1 MKRFMTTTAIVTGLM
16 AGTAFAQDAGS
27 MFRTESNAQEIQASE
42 FMGKRVYAA
51 EGGVEGDAV
60 EGMQDGWED
69 VGEIND
75 IILGRDG
82 SVEAVLVDIGGF
94 LGMGE
99 RQVALNMDQVQF
111 VADESTTDVDDDYFL
126 VISASRANLEEAPE
140 YSMDTAATGDAA
152 TEPMTE
158 TDTAAAGDTATE
170 PMTETDTAAA
180 GDSTTEPMTDEQV
193 ADEQQATNEATAEQ
207 PTEEMAEGTDAT
219 AEQPAAEMAEGS
231 DATAE
236 QATEEMTAEAEQAG
250 DAVVEGAETAGEE
263 VAEAADATGEAVV
276 EGADAAGDELA
287 QAADAT
293 GEAVAEGT
301 EEVTAEA
308 EQAGDAVVEGTENAA
323 GDVAV
328 ATDSTLGASDGIM
341 RDGYDTAVYEDLTA
355 EDLTGARVYDG
366 NDEWIGEVSE
376 LLLSDDGQISGA
388 VVDVG
393 GFLGLGEK
401 PVELSMDELDI
412 LREQN
417 GTNLLVYIPM
427 TKEELEA
434 LPTYEN

>member
-27 MFRTESNAQEIQASE
+27 MFRTESDAQEIQASE
-42 FMGKRVYAA
+42 FIGKRVFAA

-99 RQVALNMDQVQF
+99 RQVALNMDQIQF
-111 VADESTTDVDDDYFL
+111 VADDGTADAADDYFL

-170 PMTETDTAAA
+170 PMT
-180 GDSTTEPMTDEQV
+180 DEQV

-219 AEQPAAEMAEGS
+219 AEEPAAEMAEGS

-236 QATEEMTAEAEQAG
+236 QATEEMTAEAEEAG

-293 GEAVAEGT
+293 GDAVAEGT
-301 EEVTAEA
+301 EELTAEA
-308 EQAGDAVVEGTENAA
+308 EQAGDAVVEGAEDAA
-323 GDVAV
+323 GDIAV
-328 ATDSTLGASDGIM
+328 ATDSTLGTSDGIM
-341 RDGYDTAVYEDLTA
+341 REGYDTAVFEELTT
-355 EDLTGARVYDG
+355 EDLTGARVYDA
-366 NDEWIGEVSE
+366 NDEWIGDLSE
-376 LLLSDDGQISGA
+376 LLLTDDGQISGA
-388 VVDVG
+388 VIDVG

-401 PVELSMDELDI
+401 PVELSMDDLDI

-417 GTNLLVYIPM
+417 GTNLLVYVPM

-434 LPTYEN
+434 MPTYEN

>member
-27 MFRTESNAQEIQASE
+27 MFRTESDAQEIQASE
-42 FMGKRVYAA
+42 FIGKRVFAA

-99 RQVALNMDQVQF
+99 RQVALNMDQIQF
-111 VADESTTDVDDDYFL
+111 VADDGTADAADDYFL

-170 PMTETDTAAA
+170 PMT
-180 GDSTTEPMTDEQV
+180 DEQV

-219 AEQPAAEMAEGS
+219 AEEPAAEMAEGS
-231 DATAE
+231 DATSE
-236 QATEEMTAEAEQAG
+236 QAPEEMTAEAEEAG

-293 GEAVAEGT
+293 GDAVAEGT
-301 EEVTAEA
+301 EELTAEA
-308 EQAGDAVVEGTENAA
+308 EQAGDAVVEGTEDAA

-328 ATDSTLGASDGIM
+328 ATDSTLGTSDGIM
-341 RDGYDTAVYEDLTA
+341 REGYDTAVFEELTT
-355 EDLTGARVYDG
+355 EDLTGARVYDA
-366 NDEWIGEVSE
+366 NDEWIGDLSE
-376 LLLSDDGQISGA
+376 LLLTDDGQISGA
-388 VVDVG
+388 VIDVG

-401 PVELSMDELDI
+401 PVELSMDDLDI

-417 GTNLLVYIPM
+417 GTNLLVYVPM

-434 LPTYEN
+434 MPTYEN

>member
-27 MFRTESNAQEIQASE
+27 MFRTESSAEEIQASE
-42 FMGKRVYAA
+42 FIGMRVFAA
-51 EGGVEGDAV
+51 EGGAEGEAV
-60 EGMQDGWED
+60 EGMQEGWED

-99 RQVALNMDQVQF
+99 RQVALNMDQIQF
-111 VADESTTDVDDDYFL
+111 VADDSTAEAAGDYFL
-126 VISASRANLEEAPE
+126 VISASRSDLEQAPE
-140 YSMDTAATGDAA
+140 YTFETAATGDA
-152 TEPMTE
+152 
-158 TDTAAAGDTATE
+158 
-170 PMTETDTAAA
+170 
-180 GDSTTEPMTDEQV
+180 STEPMTDQEV
-193 ADEQQATNEATAEQ
+193 ADEQQVASEATTEEQ

-219 AEQPAAEMAEGS
+219 AEQPTEEMAEGTDATTEEPAAEMAEGT

-236 QATEEMTAEAEQAG
+236 GATEEMTAEAEQAG
-250 DAVVEGAETAGEE
+250 DAVVEGAENAGEE
-263 VAEAADATGEAVV
+263 VAEAADATGEAIG
-276 EGADAAGDELA
+276 EGA
-287 QAADAT
+287 
-293 GEAVAEGT
+293 

-308 EQAGDAVVEGTENAA
+308 EQAGDAVVEGTENA
-323 GDVAV
+323 GEDVAI
-328 ATDSTLGASDGIM
+328 ATDSTMGAASDGIV
-341 RDGYDTAVYEDLTA
+341 REGYDTAVYEDLTT
-355 EDLTGARVYDG
+355 EDLTGARVYDA
-366 NDEWIGEVSE
+366 NDEWIGDLSE
-376 LLLSDDGQISGA
+376 LLLSDDGEIAGA

-401 PVELSMDELDI
+401 PVELSMDDLDI

-417 GTNLLVYIPM
+417 GTNLLVYVPM

-434 LPTYEN
+434 MPTYEN

>member
-42 FMGKRVYAA
+42 FIVMRVYAA
-51 EGGVEGDAV
+51 EGGVEGEAV
-60 EGMQDGWED
+60 QGMQEGWED

-99 RQVALNMDQVQF
+99 RQVALNMDQIQF
-111 VADESTTDVDDDYFL
+111 VADDGTADAAEDYFL
-126 VISASRANLEEAPE
+126 VIPASRANLEEAPE
-140 YSMDTAATGDAA
+140 YSMNTAATGDAA

-158 TDTAAAGDTATE
+158 TDTAAAGDTAV
-170 PMTETDTAAA
+170 
-180 GDSTTEPMTDEQV
+180 EPMTDEQV
-193 ADEQQATNEATAEQ
+193 AEEQQATTDATAEQ
-207 PTEEMAEGTDAT
+207 PTEELAEGADAT
-219 AEQPAAEMAEGS
+219 AEEPAAEMAEGS

-250 DAVVEGAETAGEE
+250 DAVVEGVENAGEE
-263 VAEAADATGEAVV
+263 VAEAADATG
-276 EGADAAGDELA
+276 DAI
-287 QAADAT
+287 
-293 GEAVAEGT
+293 VEGT

-308 EQAGDAVVEGTENAA
+308 EQAGDAVIEGADTAA

-328 ATDSTLGASDGIM
+328 ATDSTMRATDGIV
-341 RDGYDTAVYEDLTA
+341 RDGYDTAVFEELTT

-376 LLLSDDGQISGA
+376 LLLTDDGQISGA
-388 VVDVG
+388 AVDVG

-401 PVELSMDELDI
+401 PVQLSMDELDI

-417 GTNLLVYIPM
+417 GTNLLVYVPM

-434 LPTYEN
+434 MPTYEN

>member
-27 MFRTESNAQEIQASE
+27 MFRTESNAQEIQASN
-42 FMGKRVYAA
+42 FIGMRVYAA
-51 EGGVEGDAV
+51 EGGVEGEAV

-99 RQVALNMDQVQF
+99 RQVALNMDQIQF
-111 VADESTTDVDDDYFL
+111 VADDGTADAADDYFL

-158 TDTAAAGDTATE
+158 TDTAAAGDA
-170 PMTETDTAAA
+170 
-180 GDSTTEPMTDEQV
+180 TTEPMTDEQV
-193 ADEQQATNEATAEQ
+193 AEEQQATDEATAEQ
-207 PTEEMAEGTDAT
+207 PTEEMAEGADAT
-219 AEQPAAEMAEGS
+219 AEQPTEEMAEGADATAEEPAAEMAEGS

-250 DAVVEGAETAGEE
+250 DAVVEGAENAGEE

-276 EGADAAGDELA
+276 EGADAAGEEVA
-287 QAADAT
+287 EAADAT

-308 EQAGDAVVEGTENAA
+308 EQAGDAVIEGADTAA

-328 ATDSTLGASDGIM
+328 ATDGTMDASDGIV
-341 RDGYDTAVYEDLTA
+341 RDGYDTAVFEELTT

-376 LLLSDDGQISGA
+376 LLLTDDGQISGA

-417 GTNLLVYIPM
+417 GTNLLVYVPM

-434 LPTYEN
+434 MPTYEN